1 MKSICIRV
9 TVLCWFSVHFRLANE
24 NEIKEFQTKIREVQK
39 ENDELASKLA
49 KKEREC
55 EVKDEEQ
62 VPFSAAKTGFFAIC
76 DLFVTK

>member
-1 MKSICIRV
+1 MR
-9 TVLCWFSVHFRLANE
+9 
-24 NEIKEFQTKIREVQK
+24 EIQK

-62 VPFSAAKTGFFAIC
+62 VPFSAVKTGFFAIC